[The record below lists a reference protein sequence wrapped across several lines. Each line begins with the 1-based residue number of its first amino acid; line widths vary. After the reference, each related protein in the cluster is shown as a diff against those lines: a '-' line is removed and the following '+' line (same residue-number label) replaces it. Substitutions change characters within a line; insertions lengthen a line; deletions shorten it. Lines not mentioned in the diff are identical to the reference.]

1 MSIHF
6 DSVLVDFL
14 LSPTSQDE
22 FRRMKLQ
29 EKLYALRHDVHVD
42 QIEDVMQILWN
53 VYDELWLF
61 KNWKLHG
68 IEDDCNAH

>member
-6 DSVLVDFL
+6 DSIVVDFL
-14 LSPTSQDE
+14 LSPCPQDQ

-29 EKLYALRHDVHVD
+29 EKLYTIRYDVYVD
-42 QIEDVMQILWN
+42 QIEDVMQIIWK

-61 KNWKLHG
+61 KEWKLRG
-68 IEDDCNAH
+68 IDDNCMLH